1 MHIHHIVPEAEGG
14 SGEYDNGIPVCLD
27 CHAEIESK
35 SNMGRRFTA
44 DELKLHRDRWMTTVR
59 EHPDVLVRTA
69 QTLTE
74 TGPLEALF
82 SEMEFN
88 RTAIIGG
95 KDDPYPPL
103 TVKQFER
110 AIGTNALAAL
120 DETTRDEIQ
129 RTYADIYRLNFH
141 FDELIRMPLRSG
153 AAFVST
159 TNVRN
164 DLKMRLQRT
173 IPNAMLMMARALD
186 WDVDVPNATA

>member
-1 MHIHHIVPEAEGG
+1 MHIHHIVPDAEGG

-35 SNMGRRFTA
+35 SNMGRRFTP
-44 DELKLHRDRWMTTVR
+44 DELKMHRDRWMTTIR
-59 EHPDVLVRTA
+59 EHPDLLVRTS

-95 KDDPYPPL
+95 DDDPYPPL

-110 AIGTNALAAL
+110 AIATNALAAL
-120 DETTRDEIQ
+120 DESTRDALQ
-129 RTYADIYRLNFH
+129 RTYADVYRLNYH
-141 FDELIRMPLRSG
+141 FEELVRIQFRDGPIFN
-153 AAFVST
+153 AT
-159 TNVRN
+159 TKVRN
-164 DLKMRLQRT
+164 ELKMKLQRS
-173 IPNAMLMMARALD
+173 IPNAMFMLARALD
-186 WDVDVPNATA
+186 WDVYVPNVWE